1 MVKSKHPDPNNP
13 TPPSPQEP
21 QKAAEMSPGSDSQSQ
36 CLQDWSRQE
45 GGAEQAQAVG

>member
-1 MVKSKHPDPNNP
+1 MVKSRHPDLNNP
-13 TPPSPQEP
+13 TPPSPREP
-21 QKAAEMSPGSDSQSQ
+21 QKAAEMSLASDSQPQ